1 MAFNFNWSPLTADAG
16 FYERARDLLTTALNK
31 SPKPPIIVDDI
42 FVTELNLGSV
52 PPDLEIL
59 EIGDLAEDRFRGIF
73 KMCYSGDAFLTL
85 ATRVQANPLNTYIS
99 AKPSFTSPEPL
110 TASSSLTIPLQIT
123 LSEIKLSAFI
133 ILVFS
138 KQKGLTIVFRNDP
151 LESLKVSSTFDS
163 IQFVRDYLQKTI
175 EMKLRDLIMD
185 ELPAIIH
192 RLSLQLWCPD
202 QVPKEDEEAKE
213 ESDAAINPLA
223 TPPLDAVDAHGH
235 RLDPAEISSLSL
247 DGGPETQSLFSQRN
261 LEKMD
266 ALACAHRTSS
276 LLTPNILEVVFRAW
290 AGQSDKPDATATPA
304 STPNLH
310 RTSSYQGSVHTYT
323 FSDNSSQASGHALS
337 RPTLVSM
344 GSATTGLSLGSGR
357 HSKAGRKKKMRVV
370 NLRSKTAASEPVSEI
385 GSTSSQAGDS
395 HSEASTRTPMSEP
408 VIPTTIREVPEDDL
422 AASQSKVRFRPPTDA
437 TTSARASESSG
448 PRAAVPSV
456 PVTAQPS
463 RAATPQEHVYTRQ
476 PSMFPSSPAPQTSA
490 QEMPPSYS
498 SRVSEKAESTASIY
512 ADAKG
517 QQQQF
522 QQQQQQQWGRAGPQ
536 PDMSS
541 VILEQ
546 AWITKIAGEIA
557 RRVYDEK
564 NRNPAFW
571 EDSHQHDIPPPAYE
585 PR

>member
-1 MAFNFNWSPLTADAG
+1 
-16 FYERARDLLTTALNK
+16 
-31 SPKPPIIVDDI
+31 
-42 FVTELNLGSV
+42 
-52 PPDLEIL
+52 
-59 EIGDLAEDRFRGIF
+59 
-73 KMCYSGDAFLTL
+73 
-85 ATRVQANPLNTYIS
+85 
-99 AKPSFTSPEPL
+99 
-110 TASSSLTIPLQIT
+110 
-123 LSEIKLSAFI
+123 
-133 ILVFS
+133 
-138 KQKGLTIVFRNDP
+138 
-151 LESLKVSSTFDS
+151 
-163 IQFVRDYLQKTI
+163 
-175 EMKLRDLIMD
+175 MKLRDLIMD

-247 DGGPETQSLFSQRN
+247 DGGPETQSLFSQKN

-266 ALACAHRTSS
+266 ALASAHRTSS

-310 RTSSYQGSVHTYT
+310 WTSSYQGSVHTYT
-323 FSDNSSQASGHALS
+323 FSDNSSQASGHASS

-408 VIPTTIREVPEDDL
+408 VIPTTIREVPENDL

-463 RAATPQEHVYTRQ
+463 RAASPQEHVYTRQ

-498 SRVSEKAESTASIY
+498 SRVSQKAESTASIY

-522 QQQQQQQWGRAGPQ
+522 QQQQQQWGRAGPQ

>member
-1 MAFNFNWSPLTADAG
+1 
-16 FYERARDLLTTALNK
+16 
-31 SPKPPIIVDDI
+31 
-42 FVTELNLGSV
+42 
-52 PPDLEIL
+52 
-59 EIGDLAEDRFRGIF
+59 
-73 KMCYSGDAFLTL
+73 
-85 ATRVQANPLNTYIS
+85 
-99 AKPSFTSPEPL
+99 
-110 TASSSLTIPLQIT
+110 
-123 LSEIKLSAFI
+123 
-133 ILVFS
+133 
-138 KQKGLTIVFRNDP
+138 
-151 LESLKVSSTFDS
+151 
-163 IQFVRDYLQKTI
+163 
-175 EMKLRDLIMD
+175 MD

-202 QVPKEDEEAKE
+202 QVPKEGEEAKE

-235 RLDPAEISSLSL
+235 RLDPVEISSLSL
-247 DGGPETQSLFSQRN
+247 DGGPETQSLFSQKN

-266 ALACAHRTSS
+266 ALANAHRTSS
-276 LLTPNILEVVFRAW
+276 LITPNILEVVFRAW
-290 AGQSDKPDATATPA
+290 AGQSDKADATATPSA

-310 RTSSYQGSVHTYT
+310 RTSSYQGSAHTYT
-323 FSDNSSQASGHALS
+323 FSDNSSQASGHASS

-370 NLRSKTAASEPVSEI
+370 NLRSNKTPASEPVSEV

-395 HSEASTRTPMSEP
+395 GSEAGSTRTPMSEP
-408 VIPTTIREVPEDDL
+408 AIPTTIREAPEDDL
-422 AASQSKVRFRPPTDA
+422 VAAQTKVRFRPATDA
-437 TTSARASESSG
+437 TPSLRASESSG
-448 PRAAVPSV
+448 SRAVPSV

-463 RAATPQEHVYTRQ
+463 RVASPQEHVYTRQ
-476 PSMFPSSPAPQTSA
+476 PSMFPSSPVQQTSA
-490 QEMPPSYS
+490 QEMPPLYS
-498 SRVSEKAESTASIY
+498 SRTSEKAEAAAPIY
-512 ADAKG
+512 ADAKA

-571 EDSHQHDIPPPAYE
+571 EESHQHDIPPPAYE

>member
-1 MAFNFNWSPLTADAG
+1 
-16 FYERARDLLTTALNK
+16 
-31 SPKPPIIVDDI
+31 
-42 FVTELNLGSV
+42 
-52 PPDLEIL
+52 
-59 EIGDLAEDRFRGIF
+59 
-73 KMCYSGDAFLTL
+73 
-85 ATRVQANPLNTYIS
+85 
-99 AKPSFTSPEPL
+99 
-110 TASSSLTIPLQIT
+110 
-123 LSEIKLSAFI
+123 
-133 ILVFS
+133 
-138 KQKGLTIVFRNDP
+138 
-151 LESLKVSSTFDS
+151 
-163 IQFVRDYLQKTI
+163 
-175 EMKLRDLIMD
+175 MD

-202 QVPKEDEEAKE
+202 QVQKEDEEAKE
-213 ESDAAINPLA
+213 ESDAAVNPLA

-235 RLDPAEISSLSL
+235 RLDPVEISSLSL
-247 DGGPETQSLFSQRN
+247 DGGPETQSLFSQKN

-266 ALACAHRTSS
+266 ALANAHRTSS
-276 LLTPNILEVVFRAW
+276 LITPNILEVVFRAW
-290 AGQSDKPDATATPA
+290 AGQSDKADATATPSA

-310 RTSSYQGSVHTYT
+310 RTSSYLGSPHTYT
-323 FSDNSSQASGHALS
+323 FSDNSSQASGHAPS

-370 NLRSKTAASEPVSEI
+370 NLRSKTPASEPVSEV

-395 HSEASTRTPMSEP
+395 SSEAASTRTPMSEP
-408 VIPTTIREVPEDDL
+408 VIPTTIREAPEDDL
-422 AASQSKVRFRPPTDA
+422 VASQSKVRFRPAADA
-437 TTSARASESSG
+437 TTSPRASDSSG
-448 PRAAVPSV
+448 SRAAVPSV

-463 RAATPQEHVYTRQ
+463 RVASPQEHVYTRQ
-476 PSMFPSSPAPQTSA
+476 PSMFPSNPAPQTPA

-498 SRVSEKAESTASIY
+498 SRVSEKAETTAPIY
-512 ADAKG
+512 ADAKA
-517 QQQQF
+517 